1 MVLFIYF
8 GSSQL
13 LLTLSDGFTI
23 PLGFTQIPVQMQI
36 ENFDVSPFLC
46 GAIALSLL
54 YAAYASQTLRGALKA
69 VPQGQW
75 ESGQALGL
83 SKAAIFFR
91 LVMPQMW
98 RHALP
103 GLGNQWLVLLKDTAL
118 VSLISV
124 NDLMLQTKSIAT
136 RTQEPFNWYIIA
148 AAIYLVITLLSQ
160 YILKRIDQRATPLR
174 TETRLMLDYLP
185 ELLKGLHTSLTL
197 TVASIIVALILSL
210 IFTIILTLKT
220 PGLVWI
226 VRGYITLF
234 TGTPLLVQ
242 IFLIYYGPGQF
253 PSLQDYPWLWHL
265 ISEPWL
271 CALIALSL
279 NSAAYTTQLFYGAI
293 RAIPDGQWQSCSALG
308 MSKKD
313 TLAILL
319 PYAFK
324 RALSSYSNEV
334 VLVFKST
341 SLAYTITLM
350 EVMGHGQLL
359 YGRTYDVMVFG
370 AAGIIYL
377 IVNGLLTLL
386 MRLVERKALAFERR
400 S

>member
-1 MVLFIYF
+1 
-8 GSSQL
+8 
-13 LLTLSDGFTI
+13 
-23 PLGFTQIPVQMQI
+23 
-36 ENFDVSPFLC
+36 
-46 GAIALSLL
+46 
-54 YAAYASQTLRGALKA
+54 
-69 VPQGQW
+69 
-75 ESGQALGL
+75 
-83 SKAAIFFR
+83 
-91 LVMPQMW
+91 
-98 RHALP
+98 
-103 GLGNQWLVLLKDTAL
+103 
-118 VSLISV
+118 
-124 NDLMLQTKSIAT
+124 
-136 RTQEPFNWYIIA
+136 
-148 AAIYLVITLLSQ
+148 
-160 YILKRIDQRATPLR
+160 
-174 TETRLMLDYLP
+174 MLDYLP

-197 TVASIIVALILSL
+197 TVASIIVALILS
-210 IFTIILTLKT
+210 LKT

-253 PSLQDYPWLWHL
+253 PSLQEYPWLWHL